1 MPLPK
6 LEPSTRVGDQV
17 FEAIH
22 AAIISGELP
31 AGHRLRIRDLAADL
45 GTSVMPVREAIARLQ
60 EIGLAESLPY
70 RGAVVKDFSYRELL
84 DLYTTRS
91 LLEVEATVLGVRRV
105 SPDDVAAMRV
115 EYQAMETAVTQG
127 DAVGYLARD
136 EDFLAII
143 YAAAGNRVLL
153 EMIKMLW
160 NRCRAYKVVGAEREL
175 ESGDPSPLLQ
185 YQKSLLDAVVA
196 GDSELAGQITAQSLE
211 AATERIRAGVHGSA
225 AQP

>member
-1 MPLPK
+1 M
-6 LEPSTRVGDQV
+6 GDQV

-22 AAIISGELP
+22 SAIISGELP

-70 RGAVVKDFSYRELL
+70 RGAVVKDFSYQELL
-84 DLYTTRS
+84 DLYAARS
-91 LLEVEATVLGVRRV
+91 LLEVEATVLGAGRV
-105 SPDDVAAMRV
+105 SSDDVTRMRG
-115 EYQAMETAVTQG
+115 ELHAMETALAQS
-127 DAVGYLARD
+127 DAVGYLDRD
-136 EDFLAII
+136 EDFLAIV

-153 EMIKMLW
+153 EMIRMLW

-185 YQKSLLDAVVA
+185 YQKSLLEAIVSGDA
-196 GDSELAGQITAQSLE
+196 ELAGQITAQSLE
-211 AATERIRAGVHGSA
+211 AATERIRAGVRDSA
-225 AQP
+225 SQA

>member
-70 RGAVVKDFSYRELL
+70 RGAVVKDFSYQELL
-84 DLYTTRS
+84 DLYAARS
-91 LLEVEATVLGVRRV
+91 LLEVEATVLGAGRV
-105 SPDDVAAMRV
+105 SPDDVARMRDELAAMDAALV
-115 EYQAMETAVTQG
+115 QS
-127 DAVGYLARD
+127 DAVGYLDRD
-136 EDFLAII
+136 EDFLAIV

-153 EMIKMLW
+153 EMIRMLW

-185 YQKSLLDAVVA
+185 YQKSLLDAIES
-196 GDSELAGQITAQSLE
+196 GDVELAGRITAQSLE
-211 AATERIRAGVHGSA
+211 AATERIRAGVRDSA
-225 AQP
+225 AN

>member
-70 RGAVVKDFSYRELL
+70 RGAVVKDFSYQELL
-84 DLYTTRS
+84 DLYAARS
-91 LLEVEATVLGVRRV
+91 LLEVEATVLGAARV
-105 SPDDVAAMRV
+105 SPDDVARMRD
-115 EYQAMETAVTQG
+115 ELQAMDTALVQS
-127 DAVGYLARD
+127 DAVGYLDRD
-136 EDFLAII
+136 EDFLAIV

-153 EMIKMLW
+153 EMIRMLW
-160 NRCRAYKVVGAEREL
+160 SRCRAYKVVGAEREL

-185 YQKSLLDAVVA
+185 YQKSLLDAIVS
-196 GDSELAGQITAQSLE
+196 GDVELAGRITAQSLE
-211 AATERIRAGVHGSA
+211 AATERIRAGVRDSA
-225 AQP
+225 AK